1 MKIDPTVGISFHLNL
16 VRVQVQLGVI
26 NIANIGENF
35 LTVVNT
41 VSLEVYVRLTQQ
53 RRNEP

>member
-1 MKIDPTVGISFHLNL
+1 MKIDPTVAISFRLNL
-16 VRVQVQLGVI
+16 DRVQVQLGVI
-26 NIANIGENF
+26 NTASIGENF